1 MSITTE
7 NVTNTTENTNF
18 GETTEATIVA
28 DVSAKVTNTGVLSGT
43 KKKKRIYNSRTNSEK
58 VAFLQEIVDT
68 FGRVVVTRQ
77 ELKSL
82 VDPDSGRPWNSFA
95 FIFNATEC
103 YVTGAENTTG
113 QKRGVYNLERI
124 AKVPFKRKG

>member
-7 NVTNTTENTNF
+7 NVTNTTETTNF
-18 GETTEATIVA
+18 VETTEATIVA
-28 DVSAKVTNTGVLSGT
+28 DVSAKVMNTSVLSGI
-43 KKKKRIYNSRTNSEK
+43 KKKKRTYNSRSRSEK

-68 FGRVVVTRQ
+68 FDRVVVTRQ

-82 VDPDSGRPWNSFA
+82 VDPYSGRPWNSFA